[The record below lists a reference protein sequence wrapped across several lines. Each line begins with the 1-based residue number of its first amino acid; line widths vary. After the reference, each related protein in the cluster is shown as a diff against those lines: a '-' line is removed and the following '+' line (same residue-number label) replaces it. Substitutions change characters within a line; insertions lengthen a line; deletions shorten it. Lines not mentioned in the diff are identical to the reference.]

1 MRGTPG
7 HSAFLLSGPLGTP
20 PPLCWMS
27 AFWGPQS
34 LHSLFYP

>member
-20 PPLCWMS
+20 LCWMS
-27 AFWGPQS
+27 AFWGPPS

>member
-7 HSAFLLSGPLGTP
+7 HSAFLLSGPLGT